1 MSTDSIL
8 ARSTRSA
15 VFLDRDGVIN
25 ENRSDYVQSIEELD
39 IFPTALYAIA
49 RLEQSKYATVIITN
63 QSAIGRGLVT
73 AATVDQI
80 NHSLIK
86 RIRSAGGQ
94 IDGLYL
100 CPHSPAEDCECRK
113 PMPGMLLQAARELRL
128 NLAQSWLIGDWLT
141 DLQAASAAGG
151 RPILVATGRGQEAH
165 RQSSYAGFGHT
176 PFLANI
182 SEAVEY
188 ILAAT

>member
-1 MSTDSIL
+1 MSSDSIL

-39 IFPTALYAIA
+39 ILPTALCAIA
-49 RLEQSKYATVIITN
+49 RLEQSKYAAVIITN

-73 AATVDQI
+73 ATTVDQI

-86 RIRSAGGQ
+86 RIRSAGGR

-100 CPHSPAEDCECRK
+100 CPHSPADYCKCRK

-128 NLAQSWLIGDWLT
+128 NLAQSWMIGDWLT
-141 DLQAASAAGG
+141 DLQAASAAGV

-165 RQSSYAGFGHT
+165 RQSSSAGFGNT

-182 SEAVEY
+182 YEAVEY
-188 ILAAT
+188 ILAAP

>member
-1 MSTDSIL
+1 MSTASIL

-100 CPHSPAEDCECRK
+100 CPHSPAED
-113 PMPGMLLQAARELRL
+113 
-128 NLAQSWLIGDWLT
+128 
-141 DLQAASAAGG
+141 
-151 RPILVATGRGQEAH
+151 
-165 RQSSYAGFGHT
+165 
-176 PFLANI
+176 
-182 SEAVEY
+182 
-188 ILAAT
+188 

>member
-1 MSTDSIL
+1 MSTDSVL

-94 IDGLYL
+94 IDGQ
-100 CPHSPAEDCECRK
+100 AEDPQK
-113 PMPGMLLQAARELRL
+113 NSGSVAAD
-128 NLAQSWLIGDWLT
+128 QDDFDDDI
-141 DLQAASAAGG
+141 
-151 RPILVATGRGQEAH
+151 
-165 RQSSYAGFGHT
+165 
-176 PFLANI
+176 PF
-182 SEAVEY
+182 
-188 ILAAT
+188 